1 MSKITEAW
9 IQANLRQNFIDDY
22 FLSSLGQFKSILNE
36 FDPRML
42 VAETASLI
50 QRVSNRAESVKLALT
65 FEETVPVTTLG
76 EAKRLR
82 FILFYMLMSSMER

>member
-1 MSKITEAW
+1 
-9 IQANLRQNFIDDY
+9 
-22 FLSSLGQFKSILNE
+22 
-36 FDPRML
+36 ML

-50 QRVSNRAESVKLALT
+50 QKVSNRAASVKLELV
-65 FEETVPVTTLG
+65 FDESVPVTTLG